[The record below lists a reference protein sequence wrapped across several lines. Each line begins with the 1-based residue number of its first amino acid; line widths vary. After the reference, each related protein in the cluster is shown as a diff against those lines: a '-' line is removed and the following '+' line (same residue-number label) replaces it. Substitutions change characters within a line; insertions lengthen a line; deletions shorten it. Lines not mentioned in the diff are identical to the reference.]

1 MSQQGQKIMV
11 EGTSVFY
18 CHIKAIRLCYDQL
31 SSEWKHTI
39 SQYMDE
45 NNDTISTQQCNALL
59 RYCFAFALF
68 MQKQNIPGIKTVTYG
83 HLEGFIEY
91 TACVSG
97 KKRSQCLSVVRQFLE
112 YLAGEGL
119 CTHGF
124 QLYIHFYLQNR
135 PFLTPVMDEN
145 TKCRMSLWAKE
156 CSVFPAEGLLNLISS
171 FEQAL
176 AEWGYSYVSRRHAV
190 RTLLI
195 LYLFLDMNGLGYH
208 KEISCIWF
216 EYGKNIFQSGWKVAR
231 KSLRMFDE
239 YVENGAVSL
248 HHDNYSVTKYD
259 QIPQWCVPW
268 VAAFLELK
276 SKENMAKDTIANY
289 LFSIAR
295 LCLFMDRKG
304 LASFMELSPVLL
316 KEFNIYDKHG
326 SSAGKNSC
334 NLRIRKFLIYLA
346 EKGAVANRCL
356 YESLPNVA
364 ASKER
369 IVTTLSDKELSGI
382 RSSVKEAASP
392 LELRDKAMLLL
403 GLRMGLRASD
413 IVNLKIS
420 DINWKN
426 PSIRFIQQKTKS
438 ELLLPLPVEVG
449 NAIFN
454 YLTMGRPEA
463 ESSYIFL
470 RSVAPYTKVGK
481 GVCRDALCRALPEH
495 AAPGLGFHVT
505 RRTFS
510 TAMLNR
516 GVKPR
521 MIADALG
528 HTGTDNLKKYLAL
541 DSERMKDCP
550 LSLKDLG
557 ISMEGWTENNV

>member
-11 EGTSVFY
+11 EGTSVFF
-18 CHIKAIRLCYDQL
+18 CHIKTIRLCYDRL

-39 SQYMDE
+39 SQYMDK
-45 NNDTISTQQCNALL
+45 NNDTISMQQCNALL

-68 MQKQNIPGIKTVTYG
+68 MQRQNISGIKTVTYG

-91 TACVSG
+91 TTCVSG
-97 KKRSQCLSVVRQFLE
+97 RKRSQCLSVVGQFLE
-112 YLAGEGL
+112 YLAGEDL

-145 TKCRMSLWAKE
+145 TKCRISLWTKE
-156 CSVFPAEGLLNLISS
+156 SSVFPTEGLLNRISS
-171 FEQAL
+171 FEQVL
-176 AEWGYSYVSRRHAV
+176 TEQGYSYVSRRHAV

-208 KEISCIWF
+208 EEISRIWF

-239 YVENGAVSL
+239 YVKNGTISL

-295 LCLFMDRKG
+295 LCLFMERKG
-304 LASFMELSPVLL
+304 LASFMALSPILL

-369 IVTTLSDKELSGI
+369 IVTTLSDNELSGI

-403 GLRMGLRASD
+403 GLRMGMRASD
-413 IVNLKIS
+413 IVNLKLS

-426 PSIRFIQQKTKS
+426 PSIRFMQQKTKS
-438 ELLLPLPVEVG
+438 ELFLPLPVEVG

-495 AAPGLGFHVT
+495 SAPGLGFHVT

-521 MIADALG
+521 MIADTLG

-557 ISMEGWTENNV
+557 ISMEGWTGNNV

>member
-1 MSQQGQKIMV
+1 MSLQGQKIIV
-11 EGTSVFY
+11 EGTSVFF
-18 CHIKAIRLCYDQL
+18 CHIKTIQLCYEQF

-39 SQYMDE
+39 SQYMDK
-45 NNDTISTQQCNALL
+45 NSGTVSTRQCNALL

-68 MQKQNIPGIKTVTYG
+68 MQKQNILSIKTVTYG
-83 HLEGFIEY
+83 HLEDFIEY

-112 YLAGEGL
+112 FWAGEGL
-119 CTHGF
+119 CTQGF
-124 QLYIHFYLQNR
+124 QIYIRFYLQNR
-135 PFLTPVMDEN
+135 PFLTPAMDEDA
-145 TKCRMSLWAKE
+145 KYKISLWAKE
-156 CSVFPAEGLLNLISS
+156 NPSFPAEGLLNRIPS

-176 AEWGYSYVSRRHAV
+176 DEQGYSYVSRRHAV
-190 RTLLI
+190 RTLRV
-195 LYLFLDMNGLGYH
+195 LYLFLDMNGLVYH

-216 EYGKNIFQSGWKVAR
+216 EYGKNIFQSGWKIAR

-239 YVENGAVSL
+239 YVGNGAISL
-248 HHDNYSVTKYD
+248 HHDNYSVTKRD

-268 VAAFLELK
+268 VASFLEVK
-276 SKENMAKDTIANY
+276 SKENMAKDTIDNY

-295 LCLFMDRKG
+295 LCLFMERKG
-304 LASFMELSPVLL
+304 LDSFMELTPALL

-346 EKGAVANRCL
+346 EKDAVTNRCL

-369 IVTTLSDKELSGI
+369 IVTTLSDKELSEI

-413 IVNLKIS
+413 IVNLKLS
-420 DINWKN
+420 DINWKDT
-426 PSIRFIQQKTKS
+426 SIRYMQQKTKS
-438 ELLLPLPVEVG
+438 ELLLPMPVEVG

-481 GVCRDALCRALPEH
+481 SVCRDALCRALPEH
-495 AAPGLGFHVT
+495 SSPGPGFHVT

-516 GVKPR
+516 GAKPQ

-557 ISMEGWTENNV
+557 ISMEGWTGNHA